1 MIQRTEAG
9 NQGSICLDLSDTL
22 LSTRVLTVEPEWI
35 ALASAT
41 IHLSGA
47 TKAKKRWAFPSFTVT
62 RSFQTE
68 QQTSWLG
75 HHRRHFTQLWG
86 FDFLIKQIEL
96 EEF

>member
-1 MIQRTEAG
+1 MIQRTEPG

-22 LSTRVLTVEPEWI
+22 LSTHVLTVEPQWI

-47 TKAKKRWAFPSFTVT
+47 TRAEKDGLFLLSLLHILY
-62 RSFQTE
+62 RS
-68 QQTSWLG
+68 QTSWLG
-75 HHRRHFTQLWG
+75 LHRIHFTQLWG
-86 FDFLIKQIEL
+86 FDFLIKKIQL

>member
-22 LSTRVLTVEPEWI
+22 LSTCVLTVQPQWI

-47 TKAKKRWAFPSFTVT
+47 TKAKKDGLFPLSLLHVLSRQSSKPHGLAITEDTSHSFGA
-62 RSFQTE
+62 
-68 QQTSWLG
+68 LI
-75 HHRRHFTQLWG
+75 
-86 FDFLIKQIEL
+86 FLLKK
-96 EEF
+96 